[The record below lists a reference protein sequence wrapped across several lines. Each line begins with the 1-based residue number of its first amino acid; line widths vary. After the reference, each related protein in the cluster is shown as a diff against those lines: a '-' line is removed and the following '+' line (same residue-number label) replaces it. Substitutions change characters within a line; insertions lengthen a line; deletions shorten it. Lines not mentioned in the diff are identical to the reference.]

1 MWGFKTQ
8 TRELAL
14 FTAVP
19 LLLFAC
25 SHEEAEKPAEIQTN
39 GYAITADLE
48 FSSGKTVALK
58 ANSVISFL
66 ADPCVTKNDGDTWVW
81 THTYQMKEEGIQ
93 YRICLKAM
101 IKDGTGS
108 YNLYTN
114 KEDYLEKQGWYIEL
128 TIKSK
133 DRSADEHYQSRFEEG
148 GSGKLIINSLTSD
161 RLNGTFSADIPM
173 SPFNGDRLKIKDGK
187 INTKIKRIN

>member
-1 MWGFKTQ
+1 MLGFKTQ

-14 FTAVP
+14 FTVVP
-19 LLLFAC
+19 LLLFSC
-25 SHEEAEKPAEIQTN
+25 TYEEAETPVEIQTN

-58 ANSVISFL
+58 ANSAISFL
-66 ADPCVTKNDGDTWVW
+66 ADLCVTKNDGDTWVW

-101 IKDGTGS
+101 IKEGSGS

-114 KEDYLEKQGWYIEL
+114 KEDYIEKQGWYMEL

-133 DRSADEHYQSRFEEG
+133 DRRTDEHYQSRFVVG
-148 GSGKLIINSLTSD
+148 GSGKLTINSLNSD
-161 RLNGTFSADIPM
+161 RLDGIFSADIPM
-173 SPFNGDRLKIKDGK
+173 SPFNGDRLKIKDGR
-187 INTKIKRIN
+187 INTKIKR